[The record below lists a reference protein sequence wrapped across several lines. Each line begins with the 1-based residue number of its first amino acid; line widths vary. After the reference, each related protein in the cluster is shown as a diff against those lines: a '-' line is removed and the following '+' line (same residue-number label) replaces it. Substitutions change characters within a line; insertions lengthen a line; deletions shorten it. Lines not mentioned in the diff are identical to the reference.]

1 MIITSEEMSK
11 LIIKFGLESNI
22 YIGEGFHSRKWAFP
36 HFFCDV
42 GVLNFWVLV
51 GV

>member
-11 LIIKFGLESNI
+11 LIIKFVWKAI

-36 HFFCDV
+36 HFFCNV
-42 GVLNFWVLV
+42 GVLEFLGFGV